1 MGLFGKKTKNMVFYC
16 KAKVVK
22 ETGFNYLHY
31 EMDDCD
37 TNTKF
42 VEQFDNGEIVEI
54 FVKRLKK

>member
-1 MGLFGKKTKNMVFYC
+1 MGLFGKKTKMVFYC

-22 ETGFNYLHY
+22 ELGFSYFHY

-42 VEQFDNGEIVEI
+42 VEQFYDGEIVEI
-54 FVKRLKK
+54 YVRRLKK